1 MADPILPVL
10 LTLPVLLWDV
20 VPPGPDP
27 DVALP
32 IVFVVLVVLAVAS
45 GFLLFRKRGG
55 RGTRDQNGADSPGP
69 DSPGPDSRWGNGQG
83 QSGQE

>member
-55 RGTRDQNGADSPGP
+55 RGTQNGADSPGP

-83 QSGQE
+83 EPGQE